1 MSSPV
6 PGVSWKFVVVGLMAR
21 PEFPRVFDSHELEQA
36 LQSHGMS
43 PPRRTIQRAL
53 REWEIAG
60 VVRRVAQGVYLNM
73 QATPQPLLREAVS
86 KMRPGAIVS
95 LATVLGDA
103 GVLNNPTSWVMAVLP
118 SDVKVRH
125 ENEVS
130 SAPGA
135 EFKFAYLRPDLIPV
149 RGEPWASDALE
160 PYARVPTA
168 TPEKALL
175 DWIYLSASA
184 RGGSRWQL
192 PASHDVD
199 LDYLDSDRLERL
211 ASHMGLENELGQFRQ
226 GLESAPRLKIR
237 RSMR

>member
-1 MSSPV
+1 MSSPI
-6 PGVSWKFVVVGLMAR
+6 PGVSWKFVVAGLMAQ
-21 PEFPRVFDSHELEQA
+21 PEFPRVFNSGELEQT
-36 LQSHGMS
+36 LQRHGMS
-43 PPRRTIQRAL
+43 PNPRTIRRTL
-53 REWEIAG
+53 KEWEVAG
-60 VVRRVAQGVYLNM
+60 IVRRVAQGVYLNM
-73 QATPQPLLREAVS
+73 QANPQPLLKEAVA

-95 LATVLGDA
+95 LATVLGDS
-103 GVLNNPTSWVMAVLP
+103 GVLNNPTPWVMAVLP

-130 SAPGA
+130 SVSGA
-135 EFKFAYLRPDLIPV
+135 VFKFAYLRPDLIPN
-149 RGEPWASDALE
+149 RGESWASDALE

-175 DWIYLSASA
+175 DWIYLSASS
-184 RGGSRWQL
+184 RGGGRWQL
-192 PASHDVD
+192 PASHDLD

-211 ASHMGLENELGQFRQ
+211 ASHMGLENELAQFRQ